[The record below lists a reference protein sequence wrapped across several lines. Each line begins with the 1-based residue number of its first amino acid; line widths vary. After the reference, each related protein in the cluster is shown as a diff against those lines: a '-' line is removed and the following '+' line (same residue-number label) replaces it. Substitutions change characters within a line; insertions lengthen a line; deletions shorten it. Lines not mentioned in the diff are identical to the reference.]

1 MEAFVWS
8 PLFFTGIDSVDAQ
21 HHRLVDITNALG
33 DVAIGGGEISEG
45 QLQILFKELTDYA
58 REHFRDEEAL
68 MRRARLDPRHVDAH
82 VRHHHQFVEQLLSMW
97 RAKGAMRHPAET
109 IHDFLS
115 AWLAF
120 HILGED
126 QVMARQIERI
136 TAGDSPEIAYE
147 IETQPLDKGTAA
159 LLRALQTLYHLL
171 AEQNRELA
179 ETNER
184 LQKELSVRR
193 PPAPA
198 AGA

>member
-8 PLFFTGIDSVDAQ
+8 PLFFTGIESVDTQ

-33 DVAIGGGEISEG
+33 DVTLGGSEISEG
-45 QLQILFKELTDYA
+45 RLQILFKELTDYA
-58 REHFRDEEAL
+58 REHFRDEEDL
-68 MRRARLDPRHVDAH
+68 MRASRIDPRHIDAH

-97 RAKGAMRHPAET
+97 RARGAMKHPAET

-126 QVMARQIERI
+126 QVMARQMERVK
-136 TAGDSPEIAYE
+136 AGEAPELAYE
-147 IETQPLDKGTAA
+147 IETQPPDKGTAA
-159 LLRALQTLYHLL
+159 LLKALHTLYHLL

-179 ETNER
+179 EANER
-184 LQKELSVRR
+184 LLQGI
-193 PPAPA
+193 A
-198 AGA
+198 ARHS

>member
-8 PLFFTGIDSVDAQ
+8 PLFFTGIESVDAQ

-33 DVAIGGGEISEG
+33 DVALGGSEISEG
-45 QLQILFKELTDYA
+45 RLQILFKELTDYA
-58 REHFRDEEAL
+58 REHFSDEEAL
-68 MRRARLDPRHVDAH
+68 MRQCRLDPRHVEAH

-97 RAKGAMRHPAET
+97 RARGAMKHPAET

-126 QVMARQIERI
+126 QVMARQMARVKDGE
-136 TAGDSPEIAYE
+136 SPEIAYE
-147 IETQPLDKGTAA
+147 LESQPKDNSTAA
-159 LLRALQTLYHLL
+159 LLRALHTLYRLL
-171 AEQNRELA
+171 AEQNRDLA

-184 LQKELSVRR
+184 LLKEI
-193 PPAPA
+193 A
-198 AGA
+198 AHRS